1 MLMFPSQEHLVLAI
15 KIRWQIN
22 SVWMTYHRRKLSS
35 ELDANAG
42 DRLLNCGKQPSGLM
56 CYSVQNLRESSLIA
70 GSPLLLSLRQ
80 NPLPIARGGA
90 HLHSCILRRAA
101 HSSRNFSS
109 TNDFTSFLPTSKVL
123 SVYFPMYEQVSANH
137 ASPWEPHVL
146 INFYSISGYLFKW

>member
-80 NPLPIARGGA
+80 NPLPIARGAPICIHVSFAGQHIQA
-90 HLHSCILRRAA
+90 EISAPPTILHLSFRLLKCFRYI
-101 HSSRNFSS
+101 SPCTSR
-109 TNDFTSFLPTSKVL
+109 
-123 SVYFPMYEQVSANH
+123 SALTMLH
-137 ASPWEPHVL
+137 HESHM
-146 INFYSISGYLFKW
+146 F